1 MMLPPNRTVSHSHSK
16 SSAFSISSIIA
27 SDEPKVVMVEDVVG
41 GKAGAEKWLTG
52 DEPFNVSGVGS
63 YFSDASSEVYSSD
76 SCCSE
81 EDVDMAD
88 QEEEG
93 EDLSKPLEL
102 VAGSKTTQHN
112 STSSLHTCKKLHNGA
127 SEVNG
132 KSADNSCKTTTSE
145 KEKEHNAKES
155 TTDLSKSAS
164 GEKKSSD
171 SKSSE
176 KSETTKEG
184 KKKFEKPP
192 FSYNALIMM
201 AIRQSK
207 EKRLTLNGIY
217 EFIMKN
223 FPYYRENKQGWQNS
237 IRHNLSLNKCFVKV
251 PRHYDDPGKGNYW
264 MLDPSSDDVFIG
276 GSTGKLRRRN
286 TSTSRNR
293 LAAAFRRS
301 VVANAAGHVVHPL
314 YGHPHHHHPH
324 AHGHMM
330 GGAGGLAG
338 MAAFAQPGHP
348 AFSAGANAAAAAAL
362 FPPTASAALA
372 NANHP
377 LHSWFYTNPATAAA
391 AAAAAAAY
399 ASQANSAA
407 FQFHQRY
414 PHVPA
419 YLLSNLQK
427 SLFGVSSAQPSSLSP
442 SGVAASHP
450 LNLGPAAA
458 SGVPSASLPSAF
470 SVDRLLAANSS
481 LSLSDCLAATA
492 AVTGGQGA
500 IRAAAAAN
508 ASSTPSN
515 LSPKPACVA
524 TTTSTPSSSAS
535 SSSSSCLSTASTAT
549 GGMSAALQQHFNQ
562 HQHQHSNHT
571 NSTSPLLNGTSS
583 AYHGTGTPS
592 SYLLSQAATN
602 HSYHMLQE
610 MYDLQG
616 SLQAA
621 ALKSLAAASLHSQ
634 QQQQQQPSRSAVGSP
649 PGTPF
654 KPVGSPLC

>member
-1 MMLPPNRTVSHSHSK
+1 
-16 SSAFSISSIIA
+16 
-27 SDEPKVVMVEDVVG
+27 
-41 GKAGAEKWLTG
+41 
-52 DEPFNVSGVGS
+52 
-63 YFSDASSEVYSSD
+63 
-76 SCCSE
+76 
-81 EDVDMAD
+81 MAD

-301 VVANAAGHVVHPL
+301 
-314 YGHPHHHHPH
+314 
-324 AHGHMM
+324 
-330 GGAGGLAG
+330 
-338 MAAFAQPGHP
+338 
-348 AFSAGANAAAAAAL
+348 
-362 FPPTASAALA
+362 
-372 NANHP
+372 
-377 LHSWFYTNPATAAA
+377 
-391 AAAAAAAY
+391 
-399 ASQANSAA
+399 
-407 FQFHQRY
+407 
-414 PHVPA
+414 
-419 YLLSNLQK
+419 
-427 SLFGVSSAQPSSLSP
+427 
-442 SGVAASHP
+442 
-450 LNLGPAAA
+450 
-458 SGVPSASLPSAF
+458 
-470 SVDRLLAANSS
+470 
-481 LSLSDCLAATA
+481 
-492 AVTGGQGA
+492 
-500 IRAAAAAN
+500 
-508 ASSTPSN
+508 
-515 LSPKPACVA
+515 
-524 TTTSTPSSSAS
+524 
-535 SSSSSCLSTASTAT
+535 
-549 GGMSAALQQHFNQ
+549 
-562 HQHQHSNHT
+562 
-571 NSTSPLLNGTSS
+571 
-583 AYHGTGTPS
+583 
-592 SYLLSQAATN
+592 
-602 HSYHMLQE
+602 
-610 MYDLQG
+610 
-616 SLQAA
+616 
-621 ALKSLAAASLHSQ
+621 
-634 QQQQQQPSRSAVGSP
+634 
-649 PGTPF
+649 
-654 KPVGSPLC
+654 

>member
-88 QEEEG
+88 QEEEEG

-217 EFIMKN
+217 EV
-223 FPYYRENKQGWQNS
+223 S
-237 IRHNLSLNKCFVKV
+237 IL
-251 PRHYDDPGKGNYW
+251 P
-264 MLDPSSDDVFIG
+264 I
-276 GSTGKLRRRN
+276 
-286 TSTSRNR
+286 
-293 LAAAFRRS
+293 AF
-301 VVANAAGHVVHPL
+301 L
-314 YGHPHHHHPH
+314 
-324 AHGHMM
+324 
-330 GGAGGLAG
+330 
-338 MAAFAQPGHP
+338 
-348 AFSAGANAAAAAAL
+348 
-362 FPPTASAALA
+362 
-372 NANHP
+372 
-377 LHSWFYTNPATAAA
+377 
-391 AAAAAAAY
+391 
-399 ASQANSAA
+399 
-407 FQFHQRY
+407 
-414 PHVPA
+414 
-419 YLLSNLQK
+419 
-427 SLFGVSSAQPSSLSP
+427 
-442 SGVAASHP
+442 
-450 LNLGPAAA
+450 
-458 SGVPSASLPSAF
+458 
-470 SVDRLLAANSS
+470 
-481 LSLSDCLAATA
+481 
-492 AVTGGQGA
+492 
-500 IRAAAAAN
+500 
-508 ASSTPSN
+508 N
-515 LSPKPACVA
+515 LSPDIEITNPHFISFHF
-524 TTTSTPSSSAS
+524 TYFSSS
-535 SSSSSCLSTASTAT
+535 
-549 GGMSAALQQHFNQ
+549 
-562 HQHQHSNHT
+562 
-571 NSTSPLLNGTSS
+571 
-583 AYHGTGTPS
+583 
-592 SYLLSQAATN
+592 
-602 HSYHMLQE
+602 
-610 MYDLQG
+610 
-616 SLQAA
+616 
-621 ALKSLAAASLHSQ
+621 
-634 QQQQQQPSRSAVGSP
+634 
-649 PGTPF
+649 
-654 KPVGSPLC
+654 